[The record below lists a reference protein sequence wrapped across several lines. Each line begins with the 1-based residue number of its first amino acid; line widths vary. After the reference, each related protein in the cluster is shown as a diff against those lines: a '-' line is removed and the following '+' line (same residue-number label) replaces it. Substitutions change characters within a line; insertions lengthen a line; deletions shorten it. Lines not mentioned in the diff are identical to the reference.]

1 MTRIQSRL
9 AAALLL
15 AIGLGAAS
23 AAQAGGNVYFSVYGD
38 PAVRYDQPVYV
49 QPEPVYVQPQ
59 PVYDIPQ
66 WQDGYAYQPV
76 PQYVQPAPVYVRPA
90 PAYVYDYGQ
99 RDWYAQRARER
110 AEWRRQ
116 HWGHRSD
123 WDQGQDHD
131 DDRRGHGHRHG
142 HGHGHGSDRD

>member
-1 MTRIQSRL
+1 MTRIQPRL

-59 PVYDIPQ
+59 PAYVQAQPEY
-66 WQDGYAYQPV
+66 YYQPAPV
-76 PQYVQPAPVYVRPA
+76 YVQPAPVY
-90 PAYVYDYGQ
+90 
-99 RDWYAQRARER
+99 RDWYAQRAWER
-110 AEWRRQ
+110 AQWRRH
-116 HWGHRSD
+116 HWDHRGN
-123 WDQGQDHD
+123 WDHD
-131 DDRRGHGHRHG
+131 DRDDRRHG
-142 HGHGHGSDRD
+142 HHRD